1 MGVSRSDECAER
13 VMAIVRPR
21 YLVKLAV
28 AGAVP
33 ILTNFK
39 NSYKLIETCYAAGT
53 CTVALSTSYSINL
66 GWRLIKSSR
75 TQRYQNAK
83 AIQEMLYSLC
93 ILVSLGT

>member
-1 MGVSRSDECAER
+1 MVF
-13 VMAIVRPR
+13 
-21 YLVKLAV
+21 V
-28 AGAVP
+28 AGGVVIQNIFCSSFLDSLKEDNVFDQVWPPDRRAVR
-33 ILTNFK
+33 N
-39 NSYKLIETCYAAGT
+39 

-83 AIQEMLYSLC
+83 AIQHLLYSLC